1 MLTENQIYK
10 KITIVI
16 VLYNSTDLVLECFK
30 SIKNFRIIIVDNG
43 KNEKILKKI
52 ENDFNIEKII
62 ISKKNVGF
70 GKGVNSAIDYIQTD
84 FFLMLNPDTTID
96 KESIIDLYKTS
107 IEYNPV
113 ASAPWVEDDKSCYG
127 LLPENGK
134 GIKRSNTEIKSA
146 ELLNNKKPDG
156 NCCVE
161 VHKCCA
167 LLINKKKFLSVKMFN
182 PEYFLFWEEIDLCR
196 KFRNNKFSLVLNP
209 ECNMIHHEGNSVND
223 NIATYCIKTFNHEYS
238 PLIYFNVSK
247 LNLNIYWKIIKY
259 FCRAISYLLILNFKN
274 SLKNFLKLLAT
285 INYILFK

>member
-16 VLYNSTDLVLECFK
+16 VLYNSTDIVLECFK

-96 KESIIDLYKTS
+96 KESLIDLYKTNL
-107 IEYNPV
+107 EYDSV
-113 ASAPWVEDDKSCYG
+113 ASAPWVENDKSCYG

-134 GIKRSNTEIKSA
+134 GIKRSNTEIKST

-156 NCCVE
+156 NCCIE
-161 VHKCCA
+161 VHKSCA
-167 LLINKKKFLSVKMFN
+167 LLINKK
-182 PEYFLFWEEIDLCR
+182 
-196 KFRNNKFSLVLNP
+196 
-209 ECNMIHHEGNSVND
+209 
-223 NIATYCIKTFNHEYS
+223 
-238 PLIYFNVSK
+238 
-247 LNLNIYWKIIKY
+247 
-259 FCRAISYLLILNFKN
+259 NF
-274 SLKNFLKLLAT
+274 
-285 INYILFK
+285 